1 VKRILAGSVLLALSA
16 AGVYGY
22 FLNERERN
30 YRQQIADGDAALAHD
45 NTFSAV
51 EKFSGAIALKPEAM
65 LGYLKRGQTY
75 RRRGEFVAAIRDLRR
90 ASELDPT
97 ATPPLEELGDAYL
110 ADTPHRY
117 TSAAERYEAYV
128 RLDNRAPRV
137 LYKLGF
143 ARYNE
148 GHRAEAIEALQ
159 RAIELD
165 PKFAEAQYLLGL
177 CQHDAQQPKLAR
189 VALERAV
196 LLQPT
201 LLHAREELAD
211 LYGEMGRS
219 DERLNQLEA
228 LAALDP
234 GASRE
239 ITLGLAYARAG
250 QTDRAIT
257 TLGRAAERYPENSY
271 AFVAL
276 GRVWLEIAQARGD
289 RVALSKALGAL
300 EGAVGSDDSSEALT
314 LFGRALLMTS
324 DAETAERMLLDATRK
339 TPVDPLAFGYLADAA
354 ERLGHYTVARQALL
368 DYDALVGDADARGR
382 TAHSTRLGELSLR
395 VNEPG
400 VAAAYFLRAANGT
413 DASLLARAA
422 DAQLRAGDK
431 AAARSTIA
439 KALELDPQN
448 VLAGNVWRR
457 LR

>member
-1 VKRILAGSVLLALSA
+1 MKRILAGSVLLALSA

-22 FLNERERN
+22 FLSERERS
-30 YRQQIADGDAALAHD
+30 YRQQIADGDGALAHD

-97 ATPPLEELGDAYL
+97 ATRPLEELGDAYL

-117 TSAAERYEAYV
+117 ASAAERYEAYV

-148 GHRAEAIEALQ
+148 GHRAEAIDALQ

-189 VALERAV
+189 AALERAV
-196 LLQPT
+196 QLQPT
-201 LLHAREELAD
+201 LLHAREELAE
-211 LYGEMGRS
+211 LYGELGRPE
-219 DERLNQLEA
+219 ERLTQLEQ

-234 GASRE
+234 GAPRE
-239 ITLGLAYARAG
+239 IALGLAYARAG
-250 QTDRAIT
+250 QTDRAVT
-257 TLGRAAERYPENSY
+257 TLGRASERYPENAY
-271 AFVAL
+271 AYVAL

-339 TPVDPLAFGYLADAA
+339 TPVDPLAFAYLADAA

-382 TAHSTRLGELSLR
+382 TAHTTRLGELSLR

-431 AAARSTIA
+431 DAARSTIA
-439 KALELDPQN
+439 KALEIDPQN